1 MNKNTYLLKKYK
13 NKLNLYSEADTTKEK
28 LTSVFYNKEILFYG
42 NCQTNVIK
50 ETLGLGSEYYI
61 YNIQCWTTNI
71 NKEEFTNII
80 KKCNVIITQPINDN
94 YRNLDYLST
103 QYIINNSN
111 KDCKIIIFDSCYF
124 SFYYFDLTYI
134 NFNNEILHQPIDYH
148 YNKLIECY
156 KNNKPIE
163 YYINNFVNNVKYK
176 TDIELDLII
185 EDNLNN
191 ILTRYN
197 INLNKYNKDNVHI
210 ISSYEFIKN
219 NYKDKL
225 LFYSMNHPSKYL
237 IQFICENIIQILNI
251 PNTINYNIDLFN
263 HTRCILYKCIQKKV
277 NFNITEYTPL
287 ILNNSDI
294 RDIINL
300 YYNTY
305 KNINYV

>member
-1 MNKNTYLLKKYK
+1 MNKNTYLLKKYRNNLIQQEMLFNKDCKK
-13 NKLNLYSEADTTKEK
+13 NTTKR
-28 LTSVFYNKEILFYG
+28 ILFYG
-42 NCQTNVIK
+42 NCQTNAIK
-50 ETLGLGSEYYI
+50 ETLCLDSTYYI

-103 QYIINNSN
+103 QYIISNSN
-111 KDCKIIIFDSCYF
+111 KDSKIIIFDSCYF
-124 SFYYFDLTYI
+124 NFYHFDSTYT
-134 NFNNEILHQPIDYH
+134 NFNNEILHQPNDYH

-156 KNNKPIE
+156 KNNKSIE
-163 YYINNFVNNVKYK
+163 YYINNFVNNVDFK
-176 TDIELDLII
+176 TNIELDVII
-185 EDNLNN
+185 KDNLNN

-197 INLNKYNKDNVHI
+197 YNLNKYNKDNVYI

-237 IQFICENIIQILNI
+237 IQSICENIIQILNI
-251 PNTINYNIDLFN
+251 PNTINYNIDFFN

-305 KNINYV
+305 KNINYI